1 MYIRSIYKV
10 KSELRLISFAIHG
23 APCDCQSRDT
33 RIRHDRDKFLTRQSD
48 KKKDKI
54 DNEANFSR
62 KFSFSRAKGALE
74 IEGTRG
80 QFRRVEE
87 TGEFYQSDR

>member
-1 MYIRSIYKV
+1 M
-10 KSELRLISFAIHG
+10 
-23 APCDCQSRDT
+23 T
-33 RIRHDRDKFLTRQSD
+33 

-62 KFSFSRAKGALE
+62 KFSFSRAEGALE

-87 TGEFYQSDR
+87 TGEFDQSDR